1 MSVFAQRLKELR
13 TERKLTQ
20 KQLGVLLDSTEDCVY
35 FWEKGRSEP
44 SIDEILRLAEIFE
57 VTTDYLLGRIDF
69 LNFYGRPLS
78 KLRPARHC
86 RAGRNSVYQMQERRS
101 VELCQ
106 RAQGG

>member
-35 FWEKGRSEP
+35 FWEKGRSES

-69 LNFYGRPLS
+69 
-78 KLRPARHC
+78 
-86 RAGRNSVYQMQERRS
+86 
-101 VELCQ
+101 
-106 RAQGG
+106 